1 MSVALKPRY
10 TFRPGAL
17 DAIMR
22 SRNLTSDTQLAA
34 IIGVREEDVQKLR
47 AGAAVTAA
55 VALRVA
61 AMQGDTHYLAA
72 WFDLADDR
80 IAA

>member
-1 MSVALKPRY
+1 MNAIPKPRY

-34 IIGVREEDVQKLR
+34 VLGVRLEDVPKLR
-47 AGAAVTAA
+47 AGAAVNAA

-61 AMQGDTHYLAA
+61 AMQGDDKYLAA
-72 WFDLADDR
+72 WFDLVDDR
-80 IAA
+80 VAA

>member
-1 MSVALKPRY
+1 MSATHKPRY

-17 DAIMR
+17 DHIMR
-22 SRNLTSDTQLAA
+22 SRNLSTDAQLAA
-34 IIGVREEDVQKLR
+34 IIGVRLEDLPKLR
-47 AGAAVTAA
+47 AGAAVTAG

-61 AMQGDTHYLAA
+61 AMQGDSKYLAA

-80 IAA
+80 TAA

>member
-1 MSVALKPRY
+1 MNATFKPRY

-22 SRNLTSDTQLAA
+22 SRNLTTDAQLAA
-34 IIGVREEDVQKLR
+34 IIGVRLEDLPKLR
-47 AGAAVTAA
+47 AGAAVTAE

-61 AMQGDTHYLAA
+61 SIQGDTQYLAA
-72 WFDLADDR
+72 WFDLVDDR
-80 IAA
+80 VAA